1 MIGIKDPG
9 MNKLLIIGGS
19 DAGISAA
26 LRAKEIDPAVEV
38 TMIVADQFPNF
49 SICGLPFYI
58 SGETPDWR
66 QLAHRTIAEIEEKG
80 IRLMLGHFVEAID
93 PAKKTILAK
102 DPDGK
107 MLSVE
112 YDKLLIGTGAVST
125 RPDIKGIDLPGV
137 FLLRWMR
144 DSFALKQYLNENAPA
159 TAVVIGG
166 GYIGMEMADAFTHL
180 GMKVAVIEYAD
191 TVLTTVDPGLGIK
204 VRETLERNGVTV
216 VTGMPVSGI
225 EKHGEQLQVLGSS
238 GFRTEADVVLVAA
251 GARPNV
257 DLAKSAGVDIGSFGA
272 IRVNNRME
280 TKVPDI
286 FAAGDCVETWHHI
299 LKKYA
304 YMPLGTTAHKQG
316 RIAGENAVGGNA
328 VFKGSLGT
336 QTVKIFDLIAART
349 GLRDSEAKTAG
360 FDPVT
365 TDCVISDHKAYYPG
379 SKPLHIR
386 ITGDRKPQRIL
397 GAQILGYYG
406 TEVSKRVDILAAAI
420 FNEMKMDEISDLDL
434 TYTPPLSSP
443 WDPVQTAA
451 QEWLKK
457 II

>member
-1 MIGIKDPG
+1 MDR
-9 MNKLLIIGGS
+9 LLIVGGS

-26 LRAKEIDPAVEV
+26 LRAKEIDPAVDV

-80 IRLMLGHFVEAID
+80 IRLMLGYFVETID
-93 PAKKTILAK
+93 PAKRTIHAK

-107 MLSVE
+107 MLSLE
-112 YDKLLIGTGAVST
+112 YDNLIIGTGAIST
-125 RPDIKGIDLPGV
+125 RPSIRGIDLPGV
-137 FLLRWMR
+137 FLLRWMG
-144 DSFALKQYLNENAPA
+144 DSFILKQYLNEKAPA
-159 TAVVIGG
+159 SAVVIGG

-180 GMKVAVIEYAD
+180 GMKVTVIEYAD
-191 TVLTTVDPGLGIK
+191 TVLTTVDPVLGIK
-204 VRETLERNGVTV
+204 VRETLEKNGVKV
-216 VTGMPVSGI
+216 VTRMPVSEI

-238 GFRTEADVVLVAA
+238 GFRTETDVVLVAA
-251 GARPNV
+251 GAGPNV
-257 DLAKSAGVDIGSFGA
+257 HLAKSGGVDIGSFGA

-280 TKVPDI
+280 TNVPNI

-299 LKKYA
+299 LKKHV

-336 QTVKIFDLIAART
+336 QAVKIFDLIAACT
-349 GLRDSEAKTAG
+349 GLRDSEAKAAG

-365 TDCVISDHKAYYPG
+365 IDCVAPDHKAYYPRA
-379 SKPLHIR
+379 KPLYIR
-386 ITGDRKPQRIL
+386 ITGDRKTRRIL
-397 GAQILGYYG
+397 GAQILGYYR

-420 FNEMKMDEISDLDL
+420 FNEMRMEEISDLDL
-434 TYTPPLSSP
+434 AYTPPLSSP

-451 QEWLKK
+451 QTWLNSVVE
-457 II
+457 